1 MILWT
6 MAFVILVDTVLVCI
20 LFVLNYKNAKQIEMR
35 QARYIKLEEWAE
47 DWLKR
52 LEQKHEAL
60 ECQIV
65 NAATRI
71 AEMERK
77 HKEMEELLPKGGN
90 GELIRNQILLQQMN
104 DEMERGL
111 RMEKEWNDS
120 VNAILNYGKPIT
132 EVKTN
137 E

>member
-6 MAFVILVDTVLVCI
+6 MAFVILVELALICI
-20 LFVLNYKNAKQIEMR
+20 LFFLVRQNAE
-35 QARYIKLEEWAE
+35 RYIKLEEWAE

-60 ECQIV
+60 ECRIV
-65 NAATRI
+65 NATARI

-77 HKEMEELLPKGGN
+77 YNEMEKLLPKGGN
-90 GELIRNQILLQQMN
+90 GEIIRNQVLLQQMN

-111 RMEKEWNDS
+111 RMEREWNDS

-132 EVKTN
+132 DEVKTN